1 MARKHF
7 FLVLLACLASWAPA
21 QAQAPSEPSRG
32 ELLYST
38 HCLACHS
45 TQLHWRDKQA
55 AQNWTGLK
63 AQVRHWQIT
72 TGLNWSENDITEV
85 ATYLNARFYQFPL
98 PQADR
103 ISAKNERQSVK
114 APGMSQH

>member
-1 MARKHF
+1 MVKKSF

-55 AQNWTGLK
+55 AQNWAGLK
-63 AQVRHWQIT
+63 TQVRRWQAT
-72 TGLNWSENDITEV
+72 TGLSWSEEDITQV
-85 ATYLNARFYQFPL
+85 ATYLNAQFYQFPL
-98 PQADR
+98 PP
-103 ISAKNERQSVK
+103 
-114 APGMSQH
+114 APALAFRALKMPLAQ

>member
-1 MARKHF
+1 MAKKPF
-7 FLVLLACLASWAPA
+7 FLVLLACLTSWAPA

-55 AQNWTGLK
+55 AQSWTGLK
-63 AQVRHWQIT
+63 TQVRRWQTT
-72 TGLNWSENDITEV
+72 TGLSWSEDDITEV

-98 PQADR
+98 PQAER
-103 ISAKNERQSVK
+103 ISAKNERQPLK
-114 APGMSQH
+114 

>member
-1 MARKHF
+1 MVKKSF

-55 AQNWTGLK
+55 AQNWAGLK
-63 AQVRHWQIT
+63 AQVRRWQAT
-72 TGLNWSENDITEV
+72 TGLSWSEEDITEV
-85 ATYLNARFYQFPL
+85 ATYLNAQFYQFPL
-98 PQADR
+98 PP
-103 ISAKNERQSVK
+103 
-114 APGMSQH
+114 APPLAFHVLKKPLAQ

>member
-1 MARKHF
+1 MVKKPF

-21 QAQAPSEPSRG
+21 QAQALSEPSRG

-45 TQLHWRDKQA
+45 TQIHWRDKQA
-55 AQNWTGLK
+55 AQNWAGLK
-63 AQVRHWQIT
+63 AQVSRWQIT
-72 TGLNWSENDITEV
+72 TGLSWSEEDITQV

-103 ISAKNERQSVK
+103 ISAGN
-114 APGMSQH
+114 